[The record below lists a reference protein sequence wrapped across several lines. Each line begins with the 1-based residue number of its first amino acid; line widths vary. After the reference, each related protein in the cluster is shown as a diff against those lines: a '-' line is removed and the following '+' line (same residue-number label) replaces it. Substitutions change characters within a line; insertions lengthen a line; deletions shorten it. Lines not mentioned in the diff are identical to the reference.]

1 MVDQRTGN
9 RHDFTRK
16 GGVDGWEQM
25 TPAHAPDWMKDPAAC
40 WNSVEAFER
49 RADAQTAREINMALP
64 RELTTGQMKDLTRAW
79 VQKNCVDRGM
89 VATVAWH
96 DLDSENPHAH
106 VMLTMREIDGDGW
119 SKKKA
124 RQWNDKALL
133 NQWRE
138 TWANEANAA
147 LEAAGSR
154 ERIDHRSLKDQGLD
168 RVPTR
173 HMGPKA
179 TAMERRGETP
189 DRQRLVMPT
198 PASMDHA
205 QALADRQREQ
215 AKPAPKPTP
224 EQVEAA
230 EWKRKNDEL
239 DRLIAA
245 GKLAFEKRTEEAE
258 QRRREREAAA
268 ATLAAT
274 EADKNQHE
282 QWAAVAAGKAVEK
295 DRAASQWHS
304 RHRLRSWL
312 GLVPQSVKDDAQ
324 KAELLREQAKERKK
338 QAAKAAK
345 LAGEQAKELKA
356 AQKVEAEARA
366 DLAKVQAARQQ
377 LDRARAAHWAQSP
390 AAKERAAQEMRSAVK
405 RRQAEAE
412 RAARW
417 EHAFPKASEAEQEA
431 ARARQRRD
439 RGPSLSM

>member
-189 DRQRLVMPT
+189 ERQRVVMPT
-198 PASMDHA
+198 PPAMDHA
-205 QALADRQREQ
+205 QALAERQREQ
-215 AKPAPKPTP
+215 ARRRPQAEETAREAWQARARELNELAERGSKALVVATAEANQRAL
-224 EQVEAA
+224 EQKAA
-230 EWKRKNDEL
+230 E
-239 DRLIAA
+239 
-245 GKLAFEKRTEEAE
+245 
-258 QRRREREAAA
+258 
-268 ATLAAT
+268 
-274 EADKNQHE
+274 
-282 QWAAVAAGKAVEK
+282 
-295 DRAASQWHS
+295 
-304 RHRLRSWL
+304 
-312 GLVPQSVKDDAQ
+312 AQ
-324 KAELLREQAKERKK
+324 
-338 QAAKAAK
+338 AKAAWALVEQHK
-345 LAGEQAKELKA
+345 ALARLAGEQAKKLGREA
-356 AQKVEAEARA
+356 ADWHNKHRIRSRLGWVPASVKERQRGAEAHRA
-366 DLAKVQAARQQ
+366 SEQRRL
-377 LDRARAAHWAQSP
+377 ARAELAEGQ
-390 AAKERAAQEMRSAVK
+390 AKK
-405 RRQAEAE
+405 D
-412 RAARW
+412 
-417 EHAFPKASEAEQEA
+417 QEA
-431 ARARQRRD
+431 ARKAAEAQKQAQQRLAEVAAAVEQVRRQRQAHLELSPEAQERRRQERQLQERRSQREAAEAQRWAPMIQPTAGSEQRPQRR
-439 RGPSLSM
+439 RGYDLGM